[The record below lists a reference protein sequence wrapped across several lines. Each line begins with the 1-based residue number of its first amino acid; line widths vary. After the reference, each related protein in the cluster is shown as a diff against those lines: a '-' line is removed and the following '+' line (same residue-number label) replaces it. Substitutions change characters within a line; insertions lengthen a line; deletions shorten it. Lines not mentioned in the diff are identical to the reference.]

1 MDDAERHA
9 SGAHYT
15 AHDDIMRVVGPTIV
29 EPWRKRILAATTL
42 KELTELRAGCS
53 ATASSTRVRQRELP
67 SRSASCTASTLNCCL
82 GCASSHPRTAS
93 CRGTVASRRPT
104 SMASTSTRSR

>member
-29 EPWRKRILAATTL
+29 EPWRKRIQAAGSL
-42 KELTELRAGCS
+42 KDLTELRKELFAEIGSNDVDDRFALALLGRHHVECRRMRHAIAVVES
-53 ATASSTRVRQRELP
+53 SRVLVPSFFAAAS
-67 SRSASCTASTLNCCL
+67 
-82 GCASSHPRTAS
+82 
-93 CRGTVASRRPT
+93 
-104 SMASTSTRSR
+104 